1 MIKLITWLTIT
12 LSFTL
17 LLTSCNS
24 SQTPLATTSID
35 CATTS
40 TYTTA
45 PQRLS
50 QSCLYSDSTSL
61 TVSSQLKRFTPNYQ
75 LWSDGADKLRWIYL
89 PPGTQVNTDD
99 PDRWV
104 FPVGTQF
111 FKQFSQIVD
120 GDAIKVET
128 RHLQKTY
135 SGEGVDSW
143 LISTYLWNAQQTD
156 AMLSDGAS
164 DVLGS
169 DHDIPTQQ
177 NCIDCHKGNT
187 DFILGFDA
195 IQLSDKQGKNAF
207 GHGPKRQ
214 SGELALQQLIST
226 GLLTNNI
233 SQPVLPG
240 NALEQKTLG
249 YLHANCGNCH
259 NPLGHAA
266 DNDAAHLKMRHE
278 LAFTTLEATDVYKT
292 AVNQPTQNFTV
303 TPYIAM
309 GAQDEELAL
318 YQSAMFVRMNSVD
331 ETYRMPLLAREKVD
345 YMGLDLVHQ
354 WLMTLPTPQ
363 TFEFNK
369 EGKKTTKQGATLLQ
383 TSVALTGRGLQVEV
397 EFFDPQQAPPV
408 YALYWPEDKSL
419 NSTPVMDHKAGYFT
433 EKLLLGSQGS
443 TLSLKNS
450 DEVGHTIYVK
460 DKKQNVKWQLGYMPP
475 ESSFEQKLFWQDDVF
490 VEMKCRLHLYMS
502 AWVGSI
508 SSQYHKIVELEEGQ
522 TFSRVEMVDYPEG
535 FTELKIWLPKFEP
548 INTVIE
554 IGQAQSFELRKGE
567 VVVGA
572 LRLSRFAL

>member
-1 MIKLITWLTIT
+1 MMKQITWLTIT
-12 LSFTL
+12 LPFTL

-24 SQTPLATTSID
+24 SQVPLATTLID
-35 CATTS
+35 CATTP
-40 TYTTA
+40 TTA

-50 QSCLYSDSTSL
+50 QSCLYSNITSL

-89 PPGTQVNTDD
+89 PPGTQVNTDR

-128 RHLQKTY
+128 RHLQKIN

-143 LISTYLWNAQQTD
+143 LLSTYQWNAQQSD

-177 NCIDCHKGNT
+177 DCIDCHKGNT

-195 IQLSDKQGKNAF
+195 IQLSDKQGENAF

-214 SGELALQQLIST
+214 PGELALQQLITT
-226 GLLTNNI
+226 GLLTKNMP
-233 SQPVLPG
+233 QPVLPG
-240 NALEQKTLG
+240 NAIEQKTLG

-278 LAFTTLEATDVYKT
+278 LEFTTLEATDVYQT
-292 AVNQPTQNFTV
+292 AVNQPTQNFTA
-303 TPYIAM
+303 TPFIAM

-331 ETYRMPLLAREKVD
+331 ETYRMPMLAREKVD
-345 YMGLDLVHQ
+345 YMGLDLIHQ
-354 WLMTLPTPQ
+354 WLMTLETPQ

-369 EGKKTTKQGATLLQ
+369 EVKKTAKRDGTLLQ
-383 TSVALTGRGLQVEV
+383 TPAVLTGKGLQVEV

-419 NSTPVMDHKAGYFT
+419 KSTPVMDHKEGYFT

-450 DEVGHTIYVK
+450 DDVGHTIYVK

-522 TFSRVEMVDYPEG
+522 TFSRVEMVDYPED